1 VTISTIAGDGTDR
14 RGFGGPA
21 AGLDLRQG
29 VPIAGGKN
37 VLGDNHG
44 VAVDGTGTIYVAA
57 TANSVVGRIS
67 APATWTDHVLDD
79 GFNQPTSALLWK
91 VIAATGQAHYT
102 LEPTTVDGHSAIRWI
117 GTDVVR
123 NTWLYAV
130 PNVLAGA
137 TVDCS
142 VNLRGSGTVY
152 LDFYNGAQDV
162 TTAPVV
168 LTESPQTLRLTTTV
182 SGGNCQFQIRTPSAQ
197 PTVDVTVWDV
207 AVHQHQITG
216 ATWPVAGV
224 MNGLGYDDRLPA
236 VQSHLNHPHGV
247 AADARGNVYVADTYN
262 NRIRVVDQAGVLS
275 NVAGDGWPGY
285 TEDHTPAVYARLNH
299 PHAVAVDGTDNVY
312 IADTYNN
319 RIRVVSGDGA
329 ISTLAGTG
337 TAGYNGDGIPASR
350 AQLNH
355 PCGIAVD
362 PSGNVYVADTYNH
375 RVRLIGRDGRIRTA
389 VGNGVAARSGDGGPA
404 TAASLNAPHGIDM
417 DDSGTLYI
425 ADTLNNIV
433 RTVRDGV
440 ITTVAGTGMFGTT
453 GRSGG
458 PALSATLAGPFDVAV
473 DRNNGDLYIV
483 EGSQAVLRV
492 AAVS

>member
-1 VTISTIAGDGTDR
+1 MTISTIAGDDTDR
-14 RGFGGPA
+14 RGVGGPA

-29 VPIAGGKN
+29 VPIADGKN

-44 VAVDGTGTIYVAA
+44 VAVDATGTIYVAA

-67 APATWTDHVLDD
+67 APTTWTDHVLDD

-102 LEPTTVDGHSAIRWI
+102 LELTTVDGHSAIRWI
-117 GTDVVR
+117 GTDVMR

-142 VNLRGSGTVY
+142 VSLRGSGTVY
-152 LDFYNGAQDV
+152 LDFYNGAKDV

-182 SGGNCQFQIRTPSAQ
+182 SGTNCQFQIRTPSAQ

-207 AVHQHQITG
+207 TVHQHQITG

-224 MNGLGYDDRLPA
+224 MNSLGYDDQLPA
-236 VQSHLNHPHGV
+236 LKSHLNHPHGV
-247 AADARGNVYVADTYN
+247 AADARGNVY
-262 NRIRVVDQAGVLS
+262 I
-275 NVAGDGWPGY
+275 
-285 TEDHTPAVYARLNH
+285 
-299 PHAVAVDGTDNVY
+299 
-312 IADTYNN
+312 
-319 RIRVVSGDGA
+319 
-329 ISTLAGTG
+329 
-337 TAGYNGDGIPASR
+337 
-350 AQLNH
+350 
-355 PCGIAVD
+355 
-362 PSGNVYVADTYNH
+362 ADTYNH
-375 RVRLIGRDGRIRTA
+375 RVRLIGRDGRIRTV
-389 VGNGVAARSGDGGPA
+389 VGNGVAARSGDSGPA
-404 TAASLNAPHGIDM
+404 AEASLNAPHGVDM
-417 DDSGTLYI
+417 DDAGTLYI

-440 ITTVAGTGMFGTT
+440 MNTVAGTGLFGTT

-473 DRNNGDLYIV
+473 DRDNGDLYIV

-492 AAVS
+492 TALS